1 MLETEINNECLMF
14 LNVNSESPIGWNTQI
29 AKQFAEDILE
39 TRLDWRIED
48 IKYFFKFFRQRKDI
62 PECCILGNKIT
73 ADKLMQA
80 VNAYE
85 VERADERAK
94 TYKTKYAEPNE
105 PLPLSKEAIEI
116 INEIKHRNVKPY
128 DYTVKDYSGED
139 KVINDIMRE
148 FDEIFKQADT
158 GTTIRGKRMIMINKA
173 VMDAEQFVKWKLNI
187 NQ

>member
-1 MLETEINNECLMF
+1 M
-14 LNVNSESPIGWNTQI
+14 VNSENTQQANELI
-29 AKQFAEDILE
+29 AAQFAADIIE

-94 TYKTKYAEPNE
+94 TYKTKYVEPNE

-116 INEIKHRNVKPY
+116 INEIKQRNIKPY
-128 DYTVKDYSGED
+128 DYTVKDYSGDD

-158 GTTIRGKRMIMINKA
+158 GTTIKGKRLINHNG
-173 VMDAEQFVKWKLNI
+173 VIMDAEQFVKWKLNI